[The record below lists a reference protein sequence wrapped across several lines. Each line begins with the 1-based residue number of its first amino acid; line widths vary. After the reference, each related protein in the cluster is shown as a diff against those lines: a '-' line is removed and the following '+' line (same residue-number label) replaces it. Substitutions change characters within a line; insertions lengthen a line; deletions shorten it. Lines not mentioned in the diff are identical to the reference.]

1 MSVYSRLTIKMSK
14 KSGAELRKIRKRKEE
29 EKIELAK
36 NWKQC
41 LARIAKVTESN
52 TSGISEDEKKDNVPV
67 ITSSSSDVHESSS
80 REISE
85 DEKNKVSNIIAS
97 TSTEEQCNPEEEQ
110 KFKNINYSDPAT
122 WQRMNI
128 YNEHFICALVAH
140 GPVHDTEADFSHSA
154 SNDGRHFS
162 AAWFFKCMP
171 NGEKVKRD
179 WLLYSRSKGAVFC
192 FPCLLFSKN
201 SMNSPKIANI
211 DSGFSNWRK
220 MNPQI
225 PDHENSVE
233 HKNAFIKWKELEQC
247 LKLGHT
253 INSDIEKNILME
265 KNKWKRILT
274 AIIDS
279 ILHCAENN
287 LALRGTSDNIDDRQS
302 GMFLKN
308 IRLIAKYDKEI
319 ARHVDSIRNNPN
331 RTVSYFSKT
340 IQNEIIHLMGK
351 QIKNK
356 IFDDIREA
364 TYFAISFDCT
374 PDISHKEQMVQI
386 IRYVKLTDDGQY
398 KVEERFIDFI
408 ESKSKTGEALANQ
421 IINKIQTDGLN
432 IENCRAHCYDNGSNM
447 AGKYKGVQA
456 RILARN
462 EFAYFVPCTAHSLNL
477 VGVHAASVTS
487 KMMSFFGTVQNLFVF
502 FSSSTERWDIL
513 TANLKNFSLKKQSD
527 TRWS

>member
-1 MSVYSRLTIKMSK
+1 MSGSK
-14 KSGAELRKIRKRKEE
+14 KSGAEIRKIRKRKEE
-29 EKIELAK
+29 EKKELAK

-52 TSGISEDEKKDNVPV
+52 TSRISEAEKK
-67 ITSSSSDVHESSS
+67 
-80 REISE
+80 
-85 DEKNKVSNIIAS
+85 KGSNIVAS
-97 TSTEEQCNPEEEQ
+97 TSTEEQYNPEEEQ

-140 GPVHDTEADFSHSA
+140 GPVHDTEADFSQSA

-179 WLLYSRSKGAVFC
+179 WLLYSRSKRAVFC

-201 SMNSPKIANI
+201 SMNLPKIANI

-233 HKNAFIKWKELEQC
+233 HKNTLIKWKELERR

-253 INSDIEKNILME
+253 IDSDIEKNILME
-265 KNKWKRILT
+265 KNKWRHILT
-274 AIIDS
+274 AVIDS

-287 LALRGTSDNIDDRQS
+287 LALRGTSDSIDDRQS

-319 ARHVDSIRNNPN
+319 ARHIDSVKNNPN

-340 IQNEIIHLMGK
+340 ILNEVLHLMGE
-351 QIKNK
+351 QVKNK
-356 IFDDIREA
+356 MFNDIREA

-386 IRYVKLTDDGQY
+386 IRYIKLTDDGQY
-398 KVEERFIDFI
+398 KIEERFIDFI
-408 ESKSKTGEALANQ
+408 ESKSKTGEALASQ

-432 IENCRAHCYDNGSNM
+432 IENCRAQCYDNGSNM

-513 TANLKNFSLKKQSD
+513 TANLKNFSLKKQSN